1 MGILK
6 RKGRGL
12 FCLGKGI
19 RYQPEVS
26 IKLKSIYKKIQK
38 EFPFLKVCIWNT
50 SVLNEFMIHQPGRF
64 YIIIEVE
71 KDAAQSVF
79 FFLKESKYPVFI
91 EPTIEIIEK
100 YMPDE
105 KEVLIVKSLVSEAP
119 LLRLN
124 GINTV
129 SIEKILVDIF
139 CDDII
144 FSAQQGSEMRT
155 IFNEAFGKYSVNETR
170 MLRYADRRR
179 KKESFNNYLK
189 TKIRQQ
195 N

>member
-12 FCLGKGI
+12 FCIGKGI
-19 RYQPEVS
+19 SYQPEVS
-26 IKLKSIYKKIQK
+26 TKIKTIYKKIQK
-38 EFPFLKVCIWNT
+38 EFPFIEVCIWNT
-50 SVLNEFMIHQPGRF
+50 SLLNEFMIHQPGRF

-71 KDAAQSVF
+71 KDAAQSLF

-91 EPTIEIIEK
+91 EPTTDIIEK
-100 YMPDE
+100 YLPDE
-105 KEVLIVKSLVSEAP
+105 KEVLIVKPLVSEAP
-119 LLRLN
+119 LLKVN
-124 GINTV
+124 GVNTV
-129 SIEKILVDIF
+129 SIEKMLVDIY

-155 IFNEAFGKYSVNETR
+155 IFNEAIEKYSINETK
-170 MLRYADRRR
+170 MLRYASRRR
-179 KKESFNNYLK
+179 RKESFNDYLN